1 MSSTASNEFALLAS
15 ILNKHDPWC
24 LLGALAL
31 NCYVE
36 EQHTWDVDIVI
47 ATLEA
52 DSIKRDLMTAGFSL
66 EEFPPVT
73 TAKMKGSDLD
83 IRLTADPRHQK
94 FLLDAKLMAVMGER
108 VPVASPANIARGLLW
123 SWSEESRPLTKRKR
137 DERDLVRLLEAY
149 PELDNLVPEEFRKQ
163 VLE

>member
-1 MSSTASNEFALLAS
+1 MSATAGNVFALLVS
-15 ILNKHDPWC
+15 NLNKHDPWC
-24 LLGALAL
+24 LVGGLAL

-36 EQHTWDVDIVI
+36 EQHTSDVDIVI

-52 DSIKRDLMTAGFSL
+52 DSIKQDLTIAGFSI
-66 EEFPPVT
+66 EELPPVI

-83 IRLTADPRHQK
+83 IRLTADARQQK
-94 FLLDAKLMAVMGER
+94 FLFDAKLMAVMGER

-123 SWSEESRPLTKRKR
+123 SWSEESRPPTKRKK
-137 DERDLVRLLEAY
+137 DERGLVRLLEAY
-149 PELDNLVPEEFRKQ
+149 PQLHNLVPEEFRKH